1 MTERNWVLLRHG
13 KAEGQSAS
21 GKDIDRVL
29 SKEGSGEVEA
39 AAQWLLARV
48 NGRGVR
54 LLASPAARAS
64 GTAQILAAALGT
76 DVRRVDDVYD
86 ATPGTLM
93 SVLNDAGDTGITVL
107 VGHNPGIEQ
116 AVALLAEGRTDDYR
130 GMPTAAIAWFDVPDG
145 LVEPGSARLAAFWS
159 P

>member
-1 MTERNWVLLRHG
+1 MTERYWVLLRHG

-21 GKDIDRVL
+21 GRDIDRRL
-29 SKEGSGEVEA
+29 SDEGASEVEA
-39 AAQWLLARV
+39 AAQWLQERV
-48 NGRGVR
+48 SGRGVR
-54 LLASPAARAS
+54 MISSPAARADA
-64 GTAQILAAALGT
+64 TARIVAGALGT
-76 DVRRVDDVYD
+76 DVRRVDEVYE
-86 ATPGTLM
+86 ATPGVLM

-116 AVALLAEGRTDDYR
+116 VVALLAEGRTDDYR
-130 GMPTAAIAWFDVPDG
+130 GVPTAAVAWFEVPDG

>member
-13 KAEGQSAS
+13 KAEGQSSS
-21 GKDIDRVL
+21 GRDIDRVL
-29 SKEGSGEVEA
+29 SSEGVSEVEA
-39 AAQWLLARV
+39 AAQWLQERV

-54 LLASPAARAS
+54 LITSPAARAE
-64 GTAQILAAALGT
+64 GTARIVAEMLGT
-76 DVRRVDDVYD
+76 DVRRVDDVYE

-93 SVLNDAGDTGITVL
+93 AVLNDAGDAGITLL

-116 AVALLAEGRTDDYR
+116 AVALLCEGRTDDYR
-130 GMPTAAIAWFDVPDG
+130 GVPTSAVAWFDVPDG

>member
-21 GKDIDRVL
+21 GRDIDRVL
-29 SKEGSGEVEA
+29 SSEGVSEVEA
-39 AAQWLLARV
+39 AAQWLQERV

-54 LLASPAARAS
+54 LVTSPAARAE
-64 GTAQILAAALGT
+64 GTARIIAEALGT
-76 DVRRVDDVYD
+76 DVRRVDDVYE
-86 ATPGTLM
+86 ATPGALM
-93 SVLNDAGDTGITVL
+93 SVLNDAGDAGITVL

-116 AVALLAEGRTDDYR
+116 AVALLSEGRTDDYR
-130 GMPTAAIAWFDVPDG
+130 GVPTAAIAWFDVPDG